1 MHFPVFNCDHKG
13 WQSLEKGVESLKS
26 LVGPIYFTDSKYH
39 FNEIEKHLEK
49 LKPNLL
55 GPVYKLE
62 DRHFT
67 YDIVPEHKSGEE
79 SLTGPIYNLP
89 ENQHHFHEILKHVS
103 DLKELAGPVSSI
115 SFVSC
120 FICKTKNAGI
130 FDLQTLFFQ
139 NLG

>member
-120 FICKTKNAGI
+120 FICKTKKNAGI

-139 NLG
+139 N